1 MAKTDIFSFSRLH
14 RVTIVFLRYFPWP
27 IQVSAPAII
36 EYKTPTIVRADAAGF
51 VKAVHVVAGQSVKQG
66 DLLVELE
73 NRELET
79 RLRGLE
85 LDREKSM
92 IRSRSLHQNREIAA
106 YQSEYASRQS
116 IEKQTSELR
125 PPRPRMLTFV

>member
-1 MAKTDIFSFSRLH
+1 M
-14 RVTIVFLRYFPWP
+14 
-27 IQVSAPAII
+27 
-36 EYKTPTIVRADAAGF
+36 
-51 VKAVHVVAGQSVKQG
+51 AGQSVKQG